1 MSTYG
6 KEYTYNGPN
15 IHEGE
20 LDLTYS
26 TLECLGNLEEVRG
39 TLALEHSDI
48 VSLGNLKTSGSVIMS
63 GVAVKSLGHL
73 KNVDGDLHLEKT
85 KITSLGNLEYVDG
98 SLFLEDSLVRDLGNL
113 NFVGGS
119 IYFPD
124 GSWTPYFE
132 RYRKEAES
140 FLKGI
145 KYEDYP
151 LYMNHE
157 NWLVSNK
164 VLSALERGGV

>member
-1 MSTYG
+1 MSTYD
-6 KEYTYNGPN
+6 KKYTYKGPN

-20 LDLTYS
+20 LDLVYS

-39 TLALEHSDI
+39 TLVLESSDI
-48 VSLGNLKTSGSVIMS
+48 VSLGNLKTSGSVVMN
-63 GVAVKSLGHL
+63 GVGVKSLGHL
-73 KNVDGDLHLEKT
+73 KNVDGDLYLEKT
-85 KITSLGNLEYVDG
+85 EITSLGNLEYVDG

-132 RYRKEAES
+132 RYRKEADEA
-140 FLKGI
+140 LKGI
-145 KYEDYP
+145 SVDNYP

-157 NWLVSNK
+157 NWLVRTK
-164 VLSALERGGV
+164 VSKFLETGEV